1 MTTTPKLLAL
11 PKAWLTDADLN
22 DCVGG
27 PFNEGAAFARRHCAA
42 ELEEAILADRA
53 DRESAGAV
61 AWLSKSVSGTLISCS
76 PMPGDPNAIP
86 LYAHPF
92 PDAELRALVE
102 AAEVILRSAP
112 SDEVLI
118 AVGRDDGVRTRPCP
132 LNNVTD
138 GDVLNLRTA
147 LAHPA
152 LRAFIGSEK

>member
-11 PKAWLTDADLN
+11 PAPDPATHPFHSLQQIADYATA
-22 DCVGG
+22 C
-27 PFNEGAAFARRHCAA
+27 
-42 ELEEAILADRA
+42 ILADRA